1 MMVLFFSHVCSFVY
15 ENHCF
20 FEILESILFLDLVCS
35 IAFPSPPRDGFDY
48 LSHMVSVSGGIPPL
62 QGMQVKAASS
72 LRVLDI
78 SIPWNLAHVAD

>member
-1 MMVLFFSHVCSFVY
+1 
-15 ENHCF
+15 
-20 FEILESILFLDLVCS
+20 
-35 IAFPSPPRDGFDY
+35 
-48 LSHMVSVSGGIPPL
+48 MVSVSGGIPPL